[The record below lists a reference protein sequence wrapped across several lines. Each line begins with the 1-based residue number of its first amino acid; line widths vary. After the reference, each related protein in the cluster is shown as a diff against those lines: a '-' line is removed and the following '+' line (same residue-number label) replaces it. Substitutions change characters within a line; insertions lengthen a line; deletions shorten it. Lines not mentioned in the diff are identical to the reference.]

1 MIGVTADTNVYIS
14 ALEFGGQPRQILIA
28 ARRGVIRLDI
38 SAPLLTEISRVLR
51 DKFAWSEDRLQSLA
65 LRLTRLTSLV
75 QPTQTINAVPEDPDD
90 N

>member
-1 MIGVTADTNVYIS
+1 MPKSSIAMRTPS
-14 ALEFGGQPRQILIA
+14 ALIMVSL
-28 ARRGVIRLDI
+28 
-38 SAPLLTEISRVLR
+38 APLLTEISRVLR